1 MTEMQTHVITN
12 FFTCN
17 MKACHFNV
25 TANDLHFSGEK
36 NRT

>member
-1 MTEMQTHVITN
+1 
-12 FFTCN
+12 